1 MKEEVKEAKPKRQ
14 THKDRI
20 QCPKCFKEMAIK
32 SNKYSHEKN
41 CQGQLSERPVKHHT
55 NPKPKPK
62 PKAKP
67 QITTQE
73 KIEEEEEEDIQQ
85 QPVKFK
91 LIKPNPQPANTIT
104 SQQHYQLLQN
114 EYVKQKQERYNKLC
128 SNMFSKKT

>member
-73 KIEEEEEEDIQQ
+73 KL
-85 QPVKFK
+85 KK
-91 LIKPNPQPANTIT
+91 K
-104 SQQHYQLLQN
+104 
-114 EYVKQKQERYNKLC
+114 
-128 SNMFSKKT
+128 KKTYNNNQLNLNSSNLTPNQQIQ